1 MLYFLNIQKILYF
14 SFLLSNISTL
24 SVFAQEVHRAA
35 STYRSSISLSEPRI
49 SDIKESLSSESPNFP
64 NSLKLFFQELKG
76 NYAIFYDWNGETVYY
91 KYRINKFDKSKLRQ
105 VRKLSEGA
113 AYEINGRW
121 EGLIVF
127 QVSTVPLFKKASE
140 ISLEEKKINSPFRFL
155 ILLNLRNWL
164 WMKSFIKKKIQ
175 NNFLKEVSSF
185 LIFLS
190 SFIFPSSFDL
200 LALDPLNPDLSY
212 HLTPFILNIV
222 KIRLPEKAE
231 VLKLGTGNHWKIIP
245 TQGKAWMLI
254 LREWDGLPSNEE
266 SLKSILKDLF
276 PNSFLKLPNL
286 KMIGGERKETVYG
299 TPLTIRYFLLEK
311 IKKSYRSIFVLIQKI
326 KPFLIFFKIRI
337 NF

>member
-1 MLYFLNIQKILYF
+1 
-14 SFLLSNISTL
+14 
-24 SVFAQEVHRAA
+24 
-35 STYRSSISLSEPRI
+35 
-49 SDIKESLSSESPNFP
+49 
-64 NSLKLFFQELKG
+64 
-76 NYAIFYDWNGETVYY
+76 
-91 KYRINKFDKSKLRQ
+91 
-105 VRKLSEGA
+105 
-113 AYEINGRW
+113 
-121 EGLIVF
+121 
-127 QVSTVPLFKKASE
+127 
-140 ISLEEKKINSPFRFL
+140 
-155 ILLNLRNWL
+155 
-164 WMKSFIKKKIQ
+164 MKSFIKKKIQ
-175 NNFLKEVSSF
+175 NNFFKKKFLVF

-276 PNSFLKLPNL
+276 PNSFLKLSKL

-311 IKKSYRSIFVLIQKI
+311 NKKIVSIYLCFDSENKTISDFFQD
-326 KPFLIFFKIRI
+326 PNQFLIPTSIDSF
-337 NF
+337 